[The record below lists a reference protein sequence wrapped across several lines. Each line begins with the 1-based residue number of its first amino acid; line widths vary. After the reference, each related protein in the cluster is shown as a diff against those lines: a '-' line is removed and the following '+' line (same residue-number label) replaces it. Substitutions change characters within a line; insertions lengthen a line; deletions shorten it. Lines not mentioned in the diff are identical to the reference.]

1 MTKYYYIIE
10 GIDIDGDKNEDGF
23 IISRYKIDKN
33 GNKIFIK
40 TKYLTFDELKL
51 ISNKVKFMSGGV
63 VNNNKQQQQL
73 IVLTQGQLN
82 QLLQKN
88 QNQNQQQPPQYVVAN
103 NDNSPSFMGKIGD
116 GFAYGLGFNASDA
129 VFDAIF

>member
-10 GIDIDGDKNEDGF
+10 GIDIDGNKNEDGF

-51 ISNKVKFMSGGV
+51 IKNKIKFMSGGFID
-63 VNNNKQQQQL
+63 NNQQPQQL
-73 IVLTQGQLN
+73 VVLTQEQLN
-82 QLLQKN
+82 QLLQNK
-88 QNQNQQQPPQYVVAN
+88 NQQQPQYVAV
-103 NDNSPSFMGKIGD
+103 DNGKETFTDKISN
-116 GFAYGLGFNASDA
+116 GFAYGIGFNASDLL
-129 VFDAIF
+129 FDAIF